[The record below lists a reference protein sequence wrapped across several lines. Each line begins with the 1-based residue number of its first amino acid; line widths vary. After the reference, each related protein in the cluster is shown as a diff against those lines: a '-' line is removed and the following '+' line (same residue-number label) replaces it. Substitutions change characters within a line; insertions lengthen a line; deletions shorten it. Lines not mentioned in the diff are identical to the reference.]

1 MLFFGKVNSIEY
13 DVYNRYLLLGTKSKM
28 LIVIDTSTMKT
39 IKIFNTTGRV
49 TVRNSC
55 IDRSVD
61 DRFFAHY

>member
-1 MLFFGKVNSIEY
+1 MLFSGKVNSIEY

>member
-1 MLFFGKVNSIEY
+1 VLFSGKVNSIEY